1 MHKALVLITS
11 TIKLKT
17 CVNFKESSGVGDKQE
32 QSIMTQCMQI
42 SYIKPNTLYM
52 LAITFEQI

>member
-1 MHKALVLITS
+1 MITS

-17 CVNFKESSGVGDKQE
+17 CVNFKESRGVGDKQE